1 MKINI
6 VTTALNESEN
16 IPDFMGLI
24 MSLRNFF
31 EQDFEV
37 VFVDNG
43 SIDSTQSSLAN
54 FTALDKNLYV
64 VTNSVGSLYA
74 DGIEAALKNSTTDYS
89 LLMPSDMQFSLSD
102 IKKVL
107 VAFKDITQNGDDKH
121 HFIFTQ
127 RVIRNDGQYRKWR
140 GNLWRSIVISLFGI
154 DKSLD
159 PASQLRIVCRDC
171 VDGGAAR
178 NFLWDIETAVRFT
191 KRSSKW
197 SQVGVTLNPR
207 LKGQSTLGTNQLK
220 AEISAF
226 VGVLKLASKMSKL
239 EELVR

>member
-6 VTTALNESEN
+6 VTTALNESDN
-16 IPDFMGLI
+16 IPDFMDLI
-24 MSLRNFF
+24 ASLRNFF
-31 EQDFEV
+31 EQNFEV

-43 SIDSTQSSLAN
+43 SSDSTHPLLAN
-54 FTALDKNLYV
+54 FTALDRNLYL
-64 VTNSVGSLYA
+64 VTNSVGSMYA
-74 DGIEAALKNSTTDYS
+74 DGVEAALRNSTTDYS

-107 VAFKDITQNGDDKH
+107 VAFNEITQKGNDKH
-121 HFIFTQ
+121 HFIFTK
-127 RVIRNDGQYRKWR
+127 RVIRNDGRYRKWR
-140 GNLWRSIVISLFGI
+140 GNLWRGVVTSLFRI

-171 VDGGAAR
+171 VNGRVAR
-178 NFLWDIETAVRFT
+178 NFLWDIETAVRFMKGST
-191 KRSSKW
+191 KW

-220 AEISAF
+220 VEISAF
-226 VGVLKLASKMSKL
+226 VGLLKLASKIWKV
-239 EELVR
+239 EELV